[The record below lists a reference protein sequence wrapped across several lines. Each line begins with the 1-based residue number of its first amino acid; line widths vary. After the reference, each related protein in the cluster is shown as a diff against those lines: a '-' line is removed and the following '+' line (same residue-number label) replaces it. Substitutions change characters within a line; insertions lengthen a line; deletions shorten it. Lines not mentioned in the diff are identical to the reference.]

1 MRGYT
6 SATNVKMSS
15 SDRLEIFEII
25 KFCHELGKTPTQKL
39 KMIEQTKREHLG
51 GRALVFKW
59 YHTFADG
66 RDSLEEH
73 EGRAGKKE
81 TVLRDDSDVN
91 P

>member
-6 SATNVKMSS
+6 SATNVKVSS
-15 SDRLEIFEII
+15 SDRLEILVFI
-25 KFCHELGKTPTQKL
+25 KFFHDLGKTPTQKL
-39 KMIEQTKREHLG
+39 KMIEQTKREHLVS
-51 GRALVFKW
+51 RALVFKW

-73 EGRAGKKE
+73 EGRAGKKK
-81 TVLRDDSDVN
+81 TVWRDDSDVN